1 MRKEKEHESV
11 EEVLRTFLHRC
22 FTQRDIPGTLE
33 LLSPGFFGVGVWE
46 GERVLSRAPYP
57 IPSLISGPGNGRRDV
72 GIAAVCC
79 PLNRNRRKIL
89 LLCG

>member
-46 GERVLSRAPYP
+46 GERVAKRPL
-57 IPSLISGPGNGRRDV
+57 RR
-72 GIAAVCC
+72 
-79 PLNRNRRKIL
+79 
-89 LLCG
+89 